1 MNTAMKDPMFATTL
15 AAILRERGVDVIYP
29 CVRDLLEN
37 GLTLARFS
45 DGEFKP
51 QRQDITQYM
60 AAWSKHVGLGEEECR
75 SWLIEYCVAMLS
87 PISRTSPSG
96 IRHSTKS
103 NIKYVYRSD
112 VPFSCEHEDNS
123 FRAQCSKDCPA
134 YAAMIPNACGGRNET
149 SKESA
154 LARPA
159 DVVEAQVISVKA
171 IYRDQF
177 EIALRFIHDET
188 KKKIK
193 KKRIV
198 QLLNEQGLKTRTGRR
213 WTYSILHSELTKIK
227 GNQVA
232 DTPNQSMDTDAE

>member
-1 MNTAMKDPMFATTL
+1 MKDPMFATTL
-15 AAILRERGVDVIYP
+15 ATILRERGVDVIYP
-29 CVRDLLEN
+29 CVQDLLEN
-37 GLTLARFS
+37 GLILARFS
-45 DGEFKP
+45 DGEVKP

-60 AAWSKHVGLGEEECR
+60 AGWSKHVGLGEEECR

-103 NIKYVYRSD
+103 NIKYIYRSD

-123 FRAQCSKDCPA
+123 FRARCSKDCPA
-134 YAAMIPNACGGRNET
+134 YAAMIPKACGKRKET

-154 LARPA
+154 LGRPA
-159 DVVEAQVISVKA
+159 DVVQAQA
-171 IYRDQF
+171 IPGKVTYRDQF
-177 EIALRFIHDET
+177 EIALRLIHNET

-193 KKRIV
+193 KKRII

-213 WTYSILHSELTKIK
+213 WTYSILHSELTKSE
-227 GNQVA
+227 GNQVT
-232 DTPNQSMDTDAE
+232 DTPNQSMDTGAE